1 MAVLVT
7 MVWLEHPVTAYQ
19 DLLDNTVR
27 SISTN
32 VCQAHALM
40 EVAVWTKTTA
50 FIACVLQEQE
60 GTFANRVC
68 KRIHTFHH
76 PSISMITANAL
87 SLSK

>member
-1 MAVLVT
+1 MVVLVT

-32 VCQAHALM
+32 VCQVHALM
-40 EVAVWTKTTA
+40 EVAAWTKTTA
-50 FIACVLQEQE
+50 FNACVLQEQE

-68 KRIHTFHH
+68 KRIHIVLLTHLF
-76 PSISMITANAL
+76 A
-87 SLSK
+87 